1 MSFRQLRKLPGLD
14 SIVKDLAEK
23 LQRAQADQGV
33 EDATLFRQN
42 RVDYD
47 AILLTDAGSQT
58 VNGDRTDTDL
68 ISYSDAEAILLLQ
81 QDGQFAVAMNGD
93 GSDQAQP
100 IVVDFWTVG

>member
-33 EDATLFRQN
+33 EDVTLFRQN
-42 RVDYD
+42 RVNYD
-47 AILLTDAGSQT
+47 RISFTDASIQT
-58 VNGDRTDTDL
+58 LDGDRMETNL
-68 ISYSDAEAILLLQ
+68 ISYSDVEITVLQ
-81 QDGQFAVAMNGD
+81 QGGQFVVALNSD
-93 GSDQAQP
+93 GSDQTQP